1 MRKSLKDK
9 RDPVAFER
17 EKEIQAFLHQQVAA
31 GKLLIYYFDGSGF
44 TTTPCVPYGWQKRGE
59 TRRLPT
65 AHSKR
70 LNVLGFMSL
79 GNDSFFHTVEGRVD
93 SPAAIAAFDA
103 FAARYAEE
111 FAQTKIPCLVILD
124 NAPIHTSKAFLGKRD
139 DWMLAGICLHFL
151 PTYSPE
157 LNPIEILWRKI
168 KYEWLPLDAY
178 KSYKD
183 MKEQVLA
190 VLAEFGK
197 KYMITFG

>member
-1 MRKSLKDK
+1 MRNSLKDK
-9 RDPVAFER
+9 RDPVAFKR
-17 EKEIQAFLHQQVAA
+17 EQEIQALLHQQAAA

-59 TRRLPT
+59 TRRLLT
-65 AHSKR
+65 AQSKR
-70 LNVLGFMSL
+70 
-79 GNDSFFHTVEGRVD
+79 FHTVEGRVD
-93 SPAAIAAFDA
+93 SQAAIAAFNA
-103 FAARYAEE
+103 FADRYAEE

-124 NAPIHTSKAFLGKRD
+124 NAPIQTSKAFLGKRE

-183 MKEQVLA
+183 MKELVLA
-190 VLAEFGK
+190 ILAGFGE
-197 KYMITFG
+197 KYTITFG